1 MDRAK
6 VAKNGVLL
14 NTVLIAVALII
25 WGAFFVLNNFGSA
38 QITFFVWIV
47 YMVVAAVL
55 LVLSILTFIQLQK
68 NNIKGGALLLA
79 SAIVMMVFSV
89 FAFVIGLITI
99 ILSGLSMRK
108 IKESQQEME
117 FKEELAAE

>member
-6 VAKNGVLL
+6 VAKNGILL
-14 NTVLIAVALII
+14 NTVLIVVALVI
-25 WGAFFVLNNFGSA
+25 WGAFFVLNNLGSV
-38 QITFFVWIV
+38 QITFFIWIA

-68 NNIKGGALLLA
+68 NNVKGGALLLA
-79 SAIVMMVFSV
+79 SAIVMMVFAV
-89 FAFVIGLITI
+89 LAIVIGLITI